1 MNAIIVFDS
10 KHGATA
16 DIAARI
22 AEKLGPGVSLVYL
35 RDKGAERVDLA
46 DADLVVLGG
55 PVYAGSWSKRAAA
68 FAHRRERDLAGKA
81 FAYFCCG
88 MNVAEGTAAAAA
100 ALPRSLAEKAVAA
113 AKLGGEIRWERM
125 NWLERVVI
133 KAITGGRGDRSAAD
147 PAAIDAFAAR
157 AAGAASAAAK

>member
-22 AEKLGPGVSLVYL
+22 AEKFGEGVSLVYL
-35 RDKGAERVDLA
+35 RDRGAERVDLA

-55 PVYAGSWSKRAAA
+55 PVYAGSWSKRAAS
-68 FAHRRERDLAGKA
+68 FARIRERDLAEKA

-88 MNVAEGTAAAAA
+88 MNVAEGAAAAA
-100 ALPRSLAEKAVAA
+100 ASLPRSLAEKAVAA
-113 AKLGGEIRWERM
+113 AKLGGEFRWERM
-125 NWLERVVI
+125 NWLERLAI
-133 KAITGGRGDRSAAD
+133 KAISGKRGDQSVMDRAAV
-147 PAAIDAFAAR
+147 DAFAAQA
-157 AAGAASAAAK
+157 AAGKPE